1 MGAPWRVLY
10 GLPRHDRGRGPRRFS
25 EKFLPR
31 RSGVATITVHSIL
44 NMFAKK
50 IGIDLGTTTV
60 LVYMP
65 KKGIIINEP
74 SVVAI
79 SVVDKKVLAV
89 GKEAKEMLGRTPDT
103 IVAKRPL
110 KDGVIADYRTTEA
123 MLRYF
128 INKALGG
135 MRLFRVEVMVA
146 VPGGITSTER
156 RAVIDATI
164 SAGAKAAYIIKEP
177 VVAAIGADIPIG
189 SASGHMIIDIG
200 GGTSEIA
207 VISLGGI
214 VSSSSIRIGGNK
226 LDAAIQEHVRRKHNL
241 AIGERTAEEIKIRIG
256 SALYLEQKLEMQVK
270 GRDMINGLPRIVTL
284 SSDDVTDAIQHE
296 LQGMIEAIK
305 DVLQNTPPELSA
317 DVMEKGMVLSG
328 GTAQLRNLDKLF
340 AEATGVPAFVA
351 DDPQKAVAR
360 GTGIALENLESY
372 KRSIFSS

>member
-1 MGAPWRVLY
+1 
-10 GLPRHDRGRGPRRFS
+10 
-25 EKFLPR
+25 
-31 RSGVATITVHSIL
+31 
-44 NMFAKK
+44 MFAKK

-65 KKGIIINEP
+65 KRGIIINEP

-156 RAVIDATI
+156 RAVVDATI

-214 VSSSSIRIGGNK
+214 ISSSSTRIGGNK
-226 LDAAIQEHVRRKHNL
+226 MDSAIMEHIRRKYGL
-241 AIGERTAEEIKIRIG
+241 AVGERTAEDIKIRIG
-256 SALYLEQKLEMQVK
+256 SALYLEEKLEMQVK
-270 GRDMINGLPRIVTL
+270 GRDMVSGLPRVATIN
-284 SSDDVTDAIQHE
+284 SDDVTDAIQHE

-305 DVLQNTPPELSA
+305 DVLYNTPPELSA
-317 DVMEKGMVLSG
+317 DVMEKGMVISG
-328 GTAQLRNLDKLF
+328 GSAQLRNLDKLF
-340 AEATGVPAFVA
+340 CEATGVPAFVA
-351 DDPQKAVAR
+351 NEPQLCVAK
-360 GTGIALENLESY
+360 GTGIALENLDSY

>member
-1 MGAPWRVLY
+1 
-10 GLPRHDRGRGPRRFS
+10 
-25 EKFLPR
+25 
-31 RSGVATITVHSIL
+31 
-44 NMFAKK
+44 MFTKK

-60 LVYMP
+60 LVYIP
-65 KKGIIINEP
+65 KKGIVLNEP

-79 SVVDKKVLAV
+79 SIADKRVLAV

-135 MRLFRVEVMVA
+135 MRLFRPEVMVA

-164 SAGAKAAYIIKEP
+164 SAGARAAYIIKEP
-177 VVAAIGADIPIG
+177 VVAAIGAEIPIG
-189 SASGHMIIDIG
+189 SASGHMIVDIG

-214 VSSSSIRIGGNK
+214 VSSSSVRIGGNK
-226 LDAAIQEHVRRKHNL
+226 LDLAIQEHVRRKYGL

-256 SALYLEQKLEMQVK
+256 SALYLEEKLEMQAK
-270 GRDMINGLPRIVTL
+270 GRDMITGLPRIITVT
-284 SSDDVTDAIQHE
+284 SDDVTDAIQHE
-296 LQGMIEAIK
+296 LQGIIEAVK
-305 DVLQNTPPELSA
+305 DVLHNTPPELSA

-328 GTAQLRNLDKLF
+328 GSSQLRNLHRLF
-340 AEATGVPAFVA
+340 SEATGVPVFVA
-351 DDPQKAVAR
+351 DNPQLCVAK